1 MCACLAAALRH
12 HHRRA
17 CADRIYIEHAAQTA
31 QQRSLLSRR
40 PHVHRVCPND
50 NSSSR
55 VNKQGVHIQTFNMD
69 GLEIGEGFSSQLHR
83 KPHKCTVMVRKKII
97 LMWIIKPLNPNQK
110 YSAVLTQTLSR
121 NFCLLFQFF
130 FCLKRDRKRKDP
142 LLGALCS
149 VMHTADRFEQSASAL
164 PPPLNIFVVHR
175 YKTRQDTK
183 HVLHSR
189 GNYRWWMI

>member
-1 MCACLAAALRH
+1 MMCACLAAALRH

-69 GLEIGEGFSSQLHR
+69 RLEIGEGFSSQLHR
-83 KPHKCTVMVRKKII
+83 KPHKCTVMVRKKNHFNVNHQASESEPKI
-97 LMWIIKPLNPNQK
+97 LSGANSDPVQE
-110 YSAVLTQTLSR
+110 
-121 NFCLLFQFF
+121 FCLLFQFF
-130 FCLKRDRKRKDP
+130 FLIKERQKKKGPVTRSS
-142 LLGALCS
+142 LLCDA
-149 VMHTADRFEQSASAL
+149 
-164 PPPLNIFVVHR
+164 
-175 YKTRQDTK
+175 
-183 HVLHSR
+183 HSR
-189 GNYRWWMI
+189 